1 MSSQDA
7 TSFTV
12 ERLESLL
19 SSVKSLNQQAFQA
32 VYQATLPEIK
42 ALAEYEGSYQLKLF
56 ESAIPKTIQ
65 VKFPVSAVSEEQVYA
80 AALSRPFQGRLLKD
94 WYTNLGDSR
103 MALMRNAIRNG
114 YVQGQTT
121 DQIVR
126 SIRGTKKQNY
136 ADGFLDRSRRE
147 TEAVVRTALSH
158 TAQTARTQFEQNNA
172 DIIAAVKWLST
183 LDSHTTP
190 QCRVR
195 DGLRYTLTEH
205 KPIGHSVPWLQG
217 PGRLHFGC
225 RSTSTVITKSW
236 KDLGFS
242 ADELP
247 ASTRASM
254 NGQVPADQ
262 TYNEWLAK
270 QPASVQLDVLGST
283 RYQLYK
289 KGNLSLDKF
298 YNDKGTWLSLDDL
311 KKRDAEAFSR
321 AGVD

>member
-1 MSSQDA
+1 
-7 TSFTV
+7 
-12 ERLESLL
+12 
-19 SSVKSLNQQAFQA
+19 VKSLNQQAFQA

-42 ALAEYEGSYQLKLF
+42 ALAEYEGSYQFKLF
-56 ESAIPKTIQ
+56 QSAIPNAIQ

-94 WYTNLGDSR
+94 WYTNLGDTR

-190 QCRVR
+190 QCRIR

-205 KPIGHSVPWLQG
+205 KPIGHGVPWLQG